1 MDLLWQLVDFIEPFL
16 WGWMLTG
23 IIGSIGMIWEANEVA
38 QKLSGISFFVFY
50 SIFFSFMF
58 GLVSFFIWI
67 ILSIIPWDMSNIKRV
82 VYSGM
87 IGFPILFYYL
97 GRYTKK

>member
-16 WGWMLTG
+16 WVWMLTG

-50 SIFFSFMF
+50 
-58 GLVSFFIWI
+58 L
-67 ILSIIPWDMSNIKRV
+67 PK
-82 VYSGM
+82 
-87 IGFPILFYYL
+87 
-97 GRYTKK
+97 